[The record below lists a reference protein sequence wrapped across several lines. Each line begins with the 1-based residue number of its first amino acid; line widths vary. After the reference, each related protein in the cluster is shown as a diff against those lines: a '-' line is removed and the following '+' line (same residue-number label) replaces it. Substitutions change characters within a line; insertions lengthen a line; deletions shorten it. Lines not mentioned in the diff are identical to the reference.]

1 MFPEPNERPGLG
13 FIIMPQHYDKDVFI
27 RSPDG
32 TIIGVFKKA
41 QFSVTASGHITITM
55 ESGSWISVLQ
65 DMYSKFS
72 YDDQELT
79 ITLRQ

>member
-1 MFPEPNERPGLG
+1 MFPEPNIK
-13 FIIMPQHYDKDVFI
+13 FIIMPQYYDRDVFI
-27 RSPDG
+27 RSPEG
-32 TIIGVFKKA
+32 TILGVFKKA

-55 ESGSWISVLQ
+55 ESGSWISILQ

-72 YDDQELT
+72 YNDQELT